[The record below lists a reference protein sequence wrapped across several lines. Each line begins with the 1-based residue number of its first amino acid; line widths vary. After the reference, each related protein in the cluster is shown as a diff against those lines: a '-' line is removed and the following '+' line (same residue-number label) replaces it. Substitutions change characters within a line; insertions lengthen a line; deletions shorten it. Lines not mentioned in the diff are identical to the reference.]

1 MKENKFYFVNSPGQS
16 RNSLTRMECELYDMA
31 RRTVEYRVLSTE
43 QLSEVVHQLTFFE
56 HELIAKNPRLKRVEV
71 NFTIYDTVG
80 FLSIGSVN
88 FTLTP
93 VKNM

>member
-16 RNSLTRMECELYDMA
+16 RNSLTRMECELYDMVRYA
-31 RRTVEYRVLSTE
+31 VEHCVLSTE
-43 QLSEVVHQLTFFE
+43 QLSEVVRQLWSFE
-56 HELIAKNPRLKRVEV
+56 DELIAENPRLKRVEV
-71 NFTIYDTVG
+71 NFTIYDTIG
-80 FLSIGSVN
+80 FLSFGNVN

>member
-1 MKENKFYFVNSPGQS
+1 MKENTFYFVNSPGQP

-31 RRTVEYRVLSTE
+31 RRTVEHCVLSTD
-43 QLSEVVHQLTFFE
+43 QINEVVRQLLSFE
-56 HELIAKNPRLKRVEV
+56 HELTAKNPRLKRVAV
-71 NFTIYDTVG
+71 NFTIYDTIG
-80 FLSIGSVN
+80 FLSFGSVN

>member
-1 MKENKFYFVNSPGQS
+1 MKENTFYFVNSPGQS
-16 RNSLTRMECELYDMA
+16 RNSLTRMERELYDMT
-31 RRTVEYRVLSTE
+31 RKTVEHCVLSTE
-43 QLSEVVHQLTFFE
+43 QLSEVVQQLKAFE

-80 FLSIGSVN
+80 FLSFGNVN

>member
-16 RNSLTRMECELYDMA
+16 RNSLTRMECELYDMV
-31 RRTVEYRVLSTE
+31 RRTVEHCVLSTE
-43 QLSEVVHQLTFFE
+43 QLSEVVQQLESFE

-71 NFTIYDTVG
+71 NFTIYDTTG

>member
-1 MKENKFYFVNSPGQS
+1 M
-16 RNSLTRMECELYDMA
+16 
-31 RRTVEYRVLSTE
+31 LSTE
-43 QLSEVVHQLTFFE
+43 QLGEVVQQLESFE
-56 HELIAKNPRLKRVEV
+56 HELIAKNPRLKRLEV

-80 FLSIGSVN
+80 FLSFGNVN

>member
-16 RNSLTRMECELYDMA
+16 RNSLTRMECELYDMVRYA
-31 RRTVEYRVLSTE
+31 VEHCVLSTE
-43 QLSEVVHQLTFFE
+43 QLSEVVRQLWSFE
-56 HELIAKNPRLKRVEV
+56 DELIAENPRLKRVEV
-71 NFTIYDTVG
+71 NFTIYDTIG
-80 FLSIGSVN
+80 FLSFGSVN

>member
-16 RNSLTRMECELYDMA
+16 RNSLTRMECELYDMV
-31 RRTVEYRVLSTE
+31 RRTVEHRVLSTE
-43 QLSEVVHQLTFFE
+43 QLAEVVRQLKSFE
-56 HELIAKNPRLKRVEV
+56 DDLITENPRLKRVAV
-71 NFTIYDTVG
+71 DFTQYEEIG
-80 FLSIGSVN
+80 FLSFGSVN

>member
-16 RNSLTRMECELYDMA
+16 RNSLTRMERELYDMA
-31 RRTVEYRVLSTE
+31 QRTVAHCVLSTE
-43 QLSEVVHQLTFFE
+43 QLSEVVRQLWSFE
-56 HELIAKNPRLKRVEV
+56 DELIAKNPRLKRVEV
-71 NFTIYDTVG
+71 NFAQYEEIG
-80 FLSIGSVN
+80 FLSFGSVN

>member
-16 RNSLTRMECELYDMA
+16 RNSLTRMECELYDMVRYA
-31 RRTVEYRVLSTE
+31 VEHSVLSTE
-43 QLSEVVHQLTFFE
+43 QLSEVVQQLKSFE
-56 HELIAKNPRLKRVEV
+56 HELIAKNPRLKRLEV
-71 NFTIYDTVG
+71 NFTQYDTIG
-80 FLSIGSVN
+80 FLSFGSVN

>member
-1 MKENKFYFVNSPGQS
+1 M
-16 RNSLTRMECELYDMA
+16 
-31 RRTVEYRVLSTE
+31 LSAE
-43 QLSEVVHQLTFFE
+43 QLNEVVQQLESFE

-71 NFTIYDTVG
+71 NFTQYDKIG
-80 FLSIGSVN
+80 FLSFGSVN

>member
-1 MKENKFYFVNSPGQS
+1 MKENTFYFVNSSGQS

-31 RRTVEYRVLSTE
+31 RYAVEHCVLSTE
-43 QLSEVVHQLTFFE
+43 QLSEVVRQLWSFE
-56 HELIAKNPRLKRVEV
+56 DELKAKNPRLKRVAV
-71 NFTIYDTVG
+71 NFTQYDTVG
-80 FLSIGSVN
+80 FLSFGNVN

>member
-31 RRTVEYRVLSTE
+31 RYAVEHCVLSTD
-43 QLSEVVHQLTFFE
+43 QLNEVVQQLKSFE
-56 HELIAKNPRLKRVEV
+56 HELIAKNPRLKRLEV
-71 NFTIYDTVG
+71 NFTQYDTVG
-80 FLSIGSVN
+80 FLSFGNVN

>member
-1 MKENKFYFVNSPGQS
+1 MKGNTFYFVNSPGQS
-16 RNSLTRMECELYDMA
+16 CNSLTRMECELYDMA
-31 RRTVEYRVLSTE
+31 RRTLEHCVLSTE
-43 QLSEVVHQLTFFE
+43 QLSEVVQQLESFE

-71 NFTIYDTVG
+71 NFTQYEEIG
-80 FLSIGSVN
+80 FLSFGSVN